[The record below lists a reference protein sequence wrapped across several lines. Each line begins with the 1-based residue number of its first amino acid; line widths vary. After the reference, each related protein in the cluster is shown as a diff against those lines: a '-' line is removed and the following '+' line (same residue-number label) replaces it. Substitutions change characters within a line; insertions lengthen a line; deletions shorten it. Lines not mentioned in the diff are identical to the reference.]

1 MNDDEVPNRLR
12 IDNGDFIVFGRAST
26 FEFSVDHIGGNIGSD
41 HEKNIEYRGGLIEGQ
56 PKDLG
61 LGYSRGVNPK
71 FLAQFIEHLCP
82 GVEPVEV
89 ARRRRLPSTGIG
101 CQGVGSTAQD
111 KAVRTEEEPRDTQR
125 PQWPLSLEQIRVG
138 AESGQMFKIRPLDG
152 DAFSVMIRHRQ
163 DRPIEDILRGAGGP
177 RRPNSVHLRFH
188 PRLPFA
194 YSSNEHGGGIS
205 AWRLDPK
212 AGTLKLVQTLSTLP
226 EGFQGKSSGAE
237 VRITPDGR
245 FAYVSNRD
253 HRKQDPQDTLAVFAI
268 DGEGGLRKAGH
279 ARCPHFPRAFSLD
292 AKGERVLVA
301 GQRDHRLAV
310 YRIAEDGALRELS
323 RREVGEAD
331 GAEQLDVVGEGRA
344 ELQLQTL
351 LLLQRSMMVMLTR
364 TMTSLLRTCLFHR
377 QPRQSSSCGAE
388 TAPAMAA
395 VRCARAKR
403 S

>member
-1 MNDDEVPNRLR
+1 MKHALWLVLLLSAPLVAQDPGKGQRVYVSCGKAQEVQVFDLDPEGALSPRSKLALPGRPGAMALSPDRAR
-12 IDNGDFIVFGRAST
+12 IYVAAAERKRGR
-26 FEFSVDHIGGNIGSD
+26 GW
-41 HEKNIEYRGGLIEGQ
+41 IERIHTL
-56 PKDLG
+56 
-61 LGYSRGVNPK
+61 
-71 FLAQFIEHLCP
+71 
-82 GVEPVEV
+82 
-89 ARRRRLPSTGIG
+89 RRLPAGRLEIEHSLELTGG
-101 CQGVGSTAQD
+101 RPTFLRVAGGFLLSASYGGGQVSVYALEQGRCTQRVARKTTAK
-111 KAVRTEEEPRDTQR
+111 KAHMVEVDPSGRFVFVPHTGPNAVYQLRFDPKTGALEPNDPPRVAGPEPGRDVHEPR
-125 PQWPLSLEQIRVG
+125 
-138 AESGQMFKIRPLDG
+138 
-152 DAFSVMIRHRQ
+152 
-163 DRPIEDILRGAGGP
+163 
-177 RRPNSVHLRFH
+177 HLRFH

-323 RREVGEAD
+323 RREVGEGPAWVLCVAD
-331 GAEQLDVVGEGRA
+331 
-344 ELQLQTL
+344 
-351 LLLQRSMMVMLTR
+351 
-364 TMTSLLRTCLFHR
+364 
-377 QPRQSSSCGAE
+377 
-388 TAPAMAA
+388 
-395 VRCARAKR
+395 
-403 S
+403 